1 MKRALPMLELPKV
14 KTQSMAA
21 DLTALLD
28 VLFIVL
34 VFLLLSVAVKVNVM
48 EVSLPTVGDNNAPV
62 IEQQPKVISLIYEQ
76 NKVKFALNDQP
87 FSTLEHVIAALEHD
101 LNSAPTFIA
110 VDKQV
115 PSEYLVQTLAA
126 LSQQNITIANILI
139 EHK

>member
-101 LNSAPTFIA
+101 LNSTPTFIA

-126 LSQQNITIANILI
+126 LSQQNITIANISI